1 MGIKSF
7 DELGAMELDV
17 LTEVGNIGSGNAT
30 TALSQMLGIPLDID
44 VPAVRIL
51 DFQTAI
57 DYAGGAEEVVA
68 GVLVPLRGD
77 IEGMMLFLLEK
88 ELTNIIISTFFG
100 MEGVELSDI
109 TPEMASALTE
119 TGNILSGSYVNA
131 IAELAQAYIEVES
144 PMMTIDMLGAIMS
157 VPAGAFGEMSDKL
170 LYIDNLLKIEGK
182 NIKSK
187 MMLLPT
193 IESLNTIL
201 QKLGVISS

>member
-7 DELGAMELDV
+7 EELGSMELDV

-100 MEGVELSDI
+100 MEGVELSEI
-109 TPEMASALTE
+109 TPEMSSALTE

-131 IAELAQAYIEVES
+131 IAELAQAYIEVET

-170 LYIDNLLKIEGK
+170 LYIDNLLKIDGK

-193 IESLNTIL
+193 IESLNTLL

>member
-7 DELGAMELDV
+7 EDLGAMELDV

-57 DYAGGAEEVVA
+57 DYAGGAEKVVA

-77 IEGMMLFLLEK
+77 VEGMMLFLLEK

-100 MEGVELSDI
+100 MEGVELSEI
-109 TPEMASALTE
+109 TPEMSSALTE

-131 IAELAQAYIEVES
+131 IAELAQAYIEVDT

-170 LYIDNLLKIEGK
+170 LYIDNLLKIDGK

-193 IESLNTIL
+193 IESLNTLL

>member
-7 DELGAMELDV
+7 EDLGAMELDV

-88 ELTNIIISTFFG
+88 ELTNIIVSTFFG
-100 MEGVELSDI
+100 VQGVELSEI
-109 TPEMASALTE
+109 TPEMSSALTE

-131 IAELAQAYIEVES
+131 IAELAQAYIEVET

-193 IESLNTIL
+193 IESLNTLL

>member
-7 DELGAMELDV
+7 EELGAMELDV

-100 MEGVELSDI
+100 MEGVELSQI
-109 TPEMASALTE
+109 TAEMASALTE

-131 IAELAQAYIEVES
+131 IAELAQAYIEVEA

-170 LYIDNLLKIEGK
+170 LYIDNLLKIEGR

-193 IESLNTIL
+193 IESLNNIL
-201 QKLGVISS
+201 RKLGVISS

>member
-7 DELGAMELDV
+7 DDLGAMELDV
-17 LTEVGNIGSGNAT
+17 LTEIGNIGSGNAT
-30 TALSQMLGIPLDID
+30 TALSEMLGIPLDID

-57 DYAGGAEEVVA
+57 DYAGGAEEIVA
-68 GVLVPLRGD
+68 GVLVPIRGD

-100 MEGVELSDI
+100 MSGVELSEI

-131 IAELAQAYIEVES
+131 IAELAQAYIEVEA

-170 LYIDNLLKIEGK
+170 LYIDNLLKINQK
-182 NIKSK
+182 QIKSK

-193 IESLNTIL
+193 IESLNNIL
-201 QKLGVISS
+201 MKLGVIS

>member
-7 DELGAMELDV
+7 EDLGAMELDV

-51 DFQTAI
+51 NFQTAI
-57 DYAGGAEEVVA
+57 DYAGGAEKVVA

-77 IEGMMLFLLEK
+77 VEGMMLFLLEK

-100 MEGVELSDI
+100 MEGVELSEI
-109 TPEMASALTE
+109 TPEMSSALTE

-131 IAELAQAYIEVES
+131 IAELAQAYIEVDT

-170 LYIDNLLKIEGK
+170 LYIDNLLKIDGK

-193 IESLNTIL
+193 IESLNTLL

>member
-7 DELGAMELDV
+7 EELGAMELDV

-100 MEGVELSDI
+100 MEGVELSGI
-109 TPEMASALTE
+109 TPEMSSALTE

-131 IAELAQAYIEVES
+131 IAELAQAYIEVET

-170 LYIDNLLKIEGK
+170 LYIDNLLKIDGK

-193 IESLNTIL
+193 IESLNTLL

>member
-51 DFQTAI
+51 NFQTAI
-57 DYAGGAEEVVA
+57 DYAGGAEKVVA
-68 GVLVPLRGD
+68 GVLVPIHGD
-77 IEGMMLFLLEK
+77 VEGMMLFLLEK
-88 ELTNIIISTFFG
+88 ALTNIIISTFFG
-100 MEGVELSDI
+100 MEGVELSEI

-131 IAELAQAYIEVES
+131 IAELAQAYIEVDT

-170 LYIDNLLKIEGK
+170 LYIDNLLKIDGK
-182 NIKSK
+182 NIQSK

-193 IESLNTIL
+193 IESLNTLL

>member
-7 DELGAMELDV
+7 EELGATELDV

-100 MEGVELSDI
+100 MEGVELSGI
-109 TPEMASALTE
+109 TPEMSSALTE

-131 IAELAQAYIEVES
+131 IAELAQAYIEVET

-170 LYIDNLLKIEGK
+170 LYIDNLLKIDGK

-193 IESLNTIL
+193 IESLNTLL

>member
-1 MGIKSF
+1 MAIKSF
-7 DELGAMELDV
+7 DELGSTELDV

-100 MEGVELSDI
+100 MEGVELSGI
-109 TPEMASALTE
+109 TPEMSSALTE

-131 IAELAQAYIEVES
+131 IAELAQAYIEVET

-170 LYIDNLLKIEGK
+170 LYIDNLLKIDGK